1 MPYIWVNKFVIPI
14 STGWYQEVIDFSW
27 RGQKSVTTDCMDKKV
42 SNFSLLLS
50 FYRIYYSFPCNSCV
64 PFLLLLLRV
73 RWNCSQGDKIAS
85 LTDGMGQNLIIDI
98 LSTELLF
105 IFLFFSC
112 YLRTSLFEYSSI
124 QLPSLTLWNLE
135 THVMLFH
142 LG

>member
-105 IFLFFSC
+105 IYLFFPVIYALLYLSILASSYRPWLYGIWKPMSC
-112 YLRTSLFEYSSI
+112 CSI
-124 QLPSLTLWNLE
+124 
-135 THVMLFH
+135 
-142 LG
+142 